1 MYTGY
6 TDNLKKRVEMHNKG
20 FVPSIKLR
28 APLKL
33 IYYESCINRKD
44 AFTPLDEYPTG
55 LRREKYLKSGNGKKY
70 LKSRLNNF
78 WVDIKRE
85 SRGITTG

>member
-20 FVPSIKLR
+20 FVPSTKLR
-28 APLKL
+28 VPLKL
-33 IYYESCINRKD
+33 IYCESCINRKD
-44 AFTPLDEYPTG
+44 A

-78 WVDIKRE
+78 WMDIKRE
-85 SRGITTG
+85 PRSITTG